1 MGGVRMYRGHSVINI
16 RFRKRTPL
24 HILCLKY
31 CSIAKRWA
39 RTAFPYSE
47 KQTALLRQW
56 AACAKQTRVLISPSS
71 LRRLENN
78 HSLPSNIL
86 SIRQS
91 SSSHPYTRVRR
102 SHCRE
107 RWGVNRMGYLPPP
120 PHLHPQFSHMY
131 SSRQVQFNMLY
142 EARTVGMYV
151 PEVEPM
157 CSYQMH
163 PQHLQ
168 EYIESFRTIHIF
180 RFSFLSLTRVG
191 D

>member
-1 MGGVRMYRGHSVINI
+1 MQQAHALANTVSKILQHRRKVSPHSFSIVRETDSSAEAVGNVC
-16 RFRKRTPL
+16 KRD
-24 HILCLKY
+24 
-31 CSIAKRWA
+31 R
-39 RTAFPYSE
+39 
-47 KQTALLRQW
+47 
-56 AACAKQTRVLISPSS
+56 TRVLISPSS

-91 SSSHPYTRVRR
+91 SSSHPYTGARR

-107 RWGVNRMGYLPPP
+107 RWGMNRMGSLPPP
-120 PHLHPQFSHMY
+120 PHLYPQFSPMY

-142 EARTVGMYV
+142 EARAVRMYV
-151 PEVEPM
+151 PEVEPT

-168 EYIESFRTIHIF
+168 EYIESFCTVHIF
-180 RFSFLSLTRVG
+180 RFPFSSLTQVG